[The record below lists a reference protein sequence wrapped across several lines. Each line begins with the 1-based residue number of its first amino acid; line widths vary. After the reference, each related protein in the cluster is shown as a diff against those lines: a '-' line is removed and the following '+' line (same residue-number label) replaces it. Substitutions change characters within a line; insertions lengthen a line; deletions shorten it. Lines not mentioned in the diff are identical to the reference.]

1 MVLWVDFVDASFDH
15 IVKNLLDNPTLADTY
30 MDQNPF
36 AKITA
41 SDDTRIQED
50 YRTCPSSI
58 NKIIRKDIPAEA
70 KYIIK
75 QKLDDTMIKASNCVS

>member
-1 MVLWVDFVDASFDH
+1 Q
-15 IVKNLLDNPTLADTY
+15 K
-30 MDQNPF
+30 
-36 AKITA
+36 
-41 SDDTRIQED
+41 D

-75 QKLDDTMIKASNCVS
+75 QKLDDTMIKTSNCVSQFTSIAYIIMIELRNCVFDVD